1 MYNIIEFGDRKFVLY
16 RTIRD
21 NGKIDVDL
29 LKQYWRC
36 DTSLKKNDIFHF
48 CREIPE
54 IEFEEI
60 EENENQLCD
69 TSSQREE

>member
-1 MYNIIEFGDRKFVLY
+1 MSNIIEFGDRKFVLY

-29 LKQYWRC
+29 LKQHWKC
-36 DTSLKKNDIFHF
+36 DTSLKKDGLFYF
-48 CREIPE
+48 CNEIPE

-60 EENENQLCD
+60 EENENLIC
-69 TSSQREE
+69 SSSVQ